1 MFTILNEYFDEL
13 NKLSSDNNTAYSPIS
28 TRSALQLYKY
38 LYNSAAFDFMLNDK
52 DYLSFENVNNAK
64 FVNRIW
70 ANTFFNASVPNKL
83 QQYAHFIDMTNSQ
96 LATKTKD
103 LFVAKET
110 NNFIEKT
117 GTVLS
122 NELKY
127 DLMNIVYFKDIWA
140 KISGYKLNFMP
151 MTFTNIDGSTM
162 TVKNFVAS
170 SKDVL
175 ENDNCYLVALQ
186 YKSGN
191 KCWLVYPKTDINR
204 VNFNNLTCKNVVASL
219 YIPEFE
225 IENDYQLDKVFL
237 PDGDIVAMDQVA
249 KIKFDHT
256 GTEAAAV
263 TEIAIRGAIRN
274 LEVPQRITL
283 VFNKPFMYAIED
295 TRNNDFIFIGKIT
308 KF

>member
-1 MFTILNEYFDEL
+1 MFEILNEYFDEL
-13 NKLSSDNNTAYSPIS
+13 NKLSSDNNTVYSPVS

-38 LYNSAAFDFMLNDK
+38 LYNSSTYDYMLNDK

-140 KISGYKLNFMP
+140 KTQGYKLNFMP

-162 TVKNFVAS
+162 SVKNFVAS
-170 SKDVL
+170 SKDVF
-175 ENDNCYLVALQ
+175 ENDNCYLVALT

-191 KCWLVYPKTDINR
+191 KCWLIYPKTDINK
-204 VNFNNLTCKNVVASL
+204 VNFNNLTYKNAVASL

-225 IENDYQLDKVFL
+225 IENDYQLDKAFL
-237 PDGDIVAMDQVA
+237 PDKDIVAMDQVA

-263 TEIAIRGAIRN
+263 TEIAIRGAARKV
-274 LEVPQRITL
+274 EVPQRITL
-283 VFNKPFMYAIED
+283 VFNKPFMYAIKD

>member
-1 MFTILNEYFDEL
+1 MFEILNEYFDEL
-13 NKLSSDNNTAYSPIS
+13 NKLSSDNNTVYSPVS

-38 LYNSAAFDFMLNDK
+38 LYNSSAFDYMLNDK
-52 DYLSFENVNNAK
+52 NYLSFENANNTK

-83 QQYAHFIDMTNSQ
+83 QQYTHFIDMTNSH

-117 GTVLS
+117 GTLLS

-127 DLMNIVYFKDIWA
+127 DLMNIVYFKDIWV
-140 KISGYKLNFMP
+140 KTYGYKLNFMP
-151 MTFTNIDGSTM
+151 ITFTNIDSSTKS
-162 TVKNFVAS
+162 VKNFIAS

-175 ENDNCYLVALQ
+175 ENESCYLVALN

-191 KCWLVYPKTDINR
+191 KCWLVYPKTNINR

-225 IENDYQLDKVFL
+225 IENNYQLDKAFL

-263 TEIAIRGAIRN
+263 TEIAIRGAALRVD
-274 LEVPQRITL
+274 VPPRIIL
-283 VFNKPFMYAIED
+283 KFDKPFMYAIQD
-295 TRNNDFIFIGKIT
+295 THNNDFIFIGKIV